1 MLQPKWLV
9 GCIKIGP
16 VRMTTLTM
24 TLQTSHCTRSIA
36 DLTGTVFV
44 ANKGTLRWMNVY
56 MRVKYVSLSSIKCS
70 YNLFH
75 ADDCARACTL
85 AKCKI
90 SGSHLA

>member
-44 ANKGTLRWMNVY
+44 ATKQGH
-56 MRVKYVSLSSIKCS
+56 SSMDECVHEGKVCFS
-70 YNLFH
+70 E
-75 ADDCARACTL
+75 
-85 AKCKI
+85 
-90 SGSHLA
+90 